1 MPSTRKQEAKEKRSR
16 QSDVMSD
23 IENLDVMLGNY
34 ANGDSRGQDTVD
46 QLEIDPES
54 SRRQQ
59 GFDQEESNYRYLL
72 HNNLSENSEITAE
85 TNRAIS
91 SEISSQMS
99 RKLEEMKSDLNS
111 HILEVIN
118 SAIDEKILPSIENV
132 IANKRESKNA
142 KWDPRSDRRHP
153 DRNIQITQNSDLESH
168 GRHKSK
174 FCQQVQD
181 SGDDFPKLIAT
192 SSNQNNHRCENLVD
206 FEQSDDEGY
215 DMVTGANFT
224 THLVPEFLTAR
235 PMQSRNTI
243 PLPNPSIDDTLET
256 TLPAQQNQIPINTQ
270 ETPREPP
277 VDPINRLADVILG
290 MNTKQ
295 PSQTLMVRPV
305 STTTLTFDR
314 KSGKFEL
321 FEDLFHTMIKM
332 QPDMTETMK
341 INHFH
346 SLLPKNAL
354 QTFRNINST
363 NRQTLED
370 ILAVFRRKYVKPESQ
385 ATAKHKWHKLVF
397 DPNTMKLPDFLEE
410 LNQGAEKAFGE
421 HAQAMIDSLLYAK
434 LPPKLKRSV
443 NMARLENATY
453 EEIVTHL
460 ERELELNGL
469 EEGDDIHVPTM
480 STAPTATRPGTG
492 LLSSGIDPNITCNYC
507 KKPGHVKDDCR
518 KLKRKEEQKR
528 NGGQDTKKEYPKC
541 PICDKTNHPAE
552 RCWKGAGAHL
562 KPKNLKLDNSKMRR
576 KTEETPMS
584 QDDSNNKPTTS
595 ILKNPKN

>member
-1 MPSTRKQEAKEKRSR
+1 
-16 QSDVMSD
+16 
-23 IENLDVMLGNY
+23 MLGNY
-34 ANGDSRGQDTVD
+34 TNSAIRD
-46 QLEIDPES
+46 QEALDQIDIDPES
-54 SRRQQ
+54 RRRQQ
-59 GFDQEESNYRYLL
+59 DLDQNEANYWSLL
-72 HNNLSENSEITAE
+72 NTNLSENSEITVE
-85 TNRAIS
+85 TSRMIN

-99 RKLEEMKSDLNS
+99 RKIEEMKSDLNS
-111 HILEVIN
+111 HILEVII
-118 SAIDEKILPSIENV
+118 SAIEEKILPSIENV
-132 IANKRESKNA
+132 ITSNREVKNT
-142 KWDPRSDRRHP
+142 KWDLRSGGRHP
-153 DRNIQITQNSDLESH
+153 DRNTQTTQNSDLESH
-168 GRHKSK
+168 GRHKNK
-174 FCQQVQD
+174 FCQHVQD
-181 SGDDFPKLIAT
+181 SGENFPKLIPT
-192 SSNQNNHRCENLVD
+192 SSNQNNHCRENLVD

-215 DMVTGANFT
+215 DMVTGANLT
-224 THLVPEFLTAR
+224 PHLVPEFLTGR

-243 PLPNPSIDDTLET
+243 PLPNPSTDDTLET
-256 TLPAQQNQIPINTQ
+256 TLPTQQNPNQINNQ
-270 ETPREPP
+270 ETPDEPP
-277 VDPINRLADVILG
+277 VDPINRLADVIMG
-290 MNTKQ
+290 MNKKQ
-295 PSQTLMVRPV
+295 PSQTLMVRTV
-305 STTTLTFDR
+305 STTTLTFDG
-314 KSGKFEL
+314 KSEQFEL

-346 SLLPKNAL
+346 SLLRKIAL
-354 QTFRNINST
+354 QTFRNINSA

-385 ATAKHKWHKLVF
+385 ATAKHKWYKLVL

-410 LNQGAEKAFGE
+410 LNQGAEKAFGV
-421 HAQAMIDSLLYAK
+421 HAQAMIDSLLYAR

-528 NGGQDTKKEYPKC
+528 NGGQDTKEEYPKC
-541 PICDKTNHPAE
+541 PTCDKTNHPAE
-552 RCWKGAGAHL
+552 RCWKGSGAHL
-562 KPKNLKLDNSKMRR
+562 KPKNLKLDNSK
-576 KTEETPMS
+576 TEETPMS
-584 QDDSNNKPTTS
+584 RDDSNNKPTTS
-595 ILKNPKN
+595 ILKNSKN

>member
-1 MPSTRKQEAKEKRSR
+1 MPSTRKQKTKKKRSR

-23 IENLDVMLGNY
+23 FENLDVMLGNY
-34 ANGDSRGQDTVD
+34 ANSDIRDQDTVD
-46 QLEIDPES
+46 QIEIDPES
-54 SRRQQ
+54 SRRQL
-59 GFDQEESNYRYLL
+59 GFGQEECNYRSLI
-72 HNNLSENSEITAE
+72 NTNLSENSEITVE
-85 TNRAIS
+85 TSRAIS

-99 RKLEEMKSDLNS
+99 RNLEEMKSDLNCY
-111 HILEVIN
+111 ILEVIN
-118 SAIDEKILPSIENV
+118 SAIEEKILPSIENL
-132 IANKRESKNA
+132 IANKIEAKNT
-142 KWDPRSDRRHP
+142 KWDLQSDGRHP
-153 DRNIQITQNSDLESH
+153 DRNIQMTQNSDLESH
-168 GRHKSK
+168 GQHKNK
-174 FCQQVQD
+174 LCQQVQD
-181 SGDDFPKLIAT
+181 SGENYPKLMAT
-192 SSNQNNHRCENLVD
+192 SSNQNNHRRENLVY
-206 FEQSDDEGY
+206 FEQSDDDGY
-215 DMVTGANFT
+215 DIVTGANLIP
-224 THLVPEFLTAR
+224 HLVPAFLTGR

-243 PLPNPSIDDTLET
+243 PLQNHSTDDTLET
-256 TLPAQQNQIPINTQ
+256 TLPAQQNPNQINNQ
-270 ETPREPP
+270 ETPHEPP
-277 VDPINRLADVILG
+277 VDPNNCLADVIMG
-290 MNTKQ
+290 MNNKQ

-305 STTTLTFDR
+305 STTTRTFDG
-314 KSGKFEL
+314 KSEKFEL

-346 SLLPKNAL
+346 SLLRKNAL
-354 QTFRNINST
+354 QTFSNINSA

-397 DPNTMKLPDFLEE
+397 DPNTRKLPVFLEE
-410 LNQGAEKAFGE
+410 FNPGAEKAFGE

-492 LLSSGIDPNITCNYC
+492 LLSSSIDPNVTCNYC
-507 KKPGHVKDDCR
+507 KKPGHVNDDCH

-541 PICDKTNHPAE
+541 PTCDKTNHPAE

-562 KPKNLKLDNSKMRR
+562 KPKNLKLDNSK
-576 KTEETPMS
+576 TEETPMS

-595 ILKNPKN
+595 ILKNSKN